1 MIARWLLASTAAS
14 VLLLSAQAGI
24 GAEPEAPFASRISAV
39 AYPTAALSPPDA
51 LPLSDASSPSLT
63 LANSPVADDAPP
75 PVYSPPQ
82 RGAPES
88 RVSGGTRGSED
99 DAARVFTLAPKEA
112 GETVT
117 TTPTLY
123 WFVSQP
129 VNDPVELTIAQD
141 GVAVPLLDVTL
152 APPARAGIYAFSLAR
167 EHVELKRGV
176 EYRWSVA
183 LIANSAQPAKD
194 IVASGDI
201 ICVEPSG
208 RAAEAFG
215 RRTRGVAAGNL
226 CPRVA
231 VVRRAGR
238 VVG

>member
-1 MIARWLLASTAAS
+1 M
-14 VLLLSAQAGI
+14 
-24 GAEPEAPFASRISAV
+24 
-39 AYPTAALSPPDA
+39 
-51 LPLSDASSPSLT
+51 
-63 LANSPVADDAPP
+63 
-75 PVYSPPQ
+75 
-82 RGAPES
+82 
-88 RVSGGTRGSED
+88 
-99 DAARVFTLAPKEA
+99 APKEA

-201 ICVEPSG
+201 ICVDPQDGLQKLLADAPVASRPAIFARASLWYDALAALSAEVDAAPRAKALRAQ
-208 RAAEAFG
+208 RAALLDQVGLSEA
-215 RRTRGVAAGNL
+215 AAFD
-226 CPRVA
+226 
-231 VVRRAGR
+231 RAM
-238 VVG
+238 